1 MTNPAHKANDFH
13 QVAGNKGERAMFQ
26 LQWKYNPSHL
36 GKRLFLIEACS
47 KEDNQEVDM
56 EIEMGSEEVV
66 PGISLHT
73 ISGALA
79 PNIMQFQGQHKHMTP
94 LVFGWF

>member
-1 MTNPAHKANDFH
+1 MKKGKALAPKQD
-13 QVAGNKGERAMFQ
+13 VATEIREGYVSTAIN
-26 LQWKYNPSHL
+26 YNPSHQ

-73 ISGALA
+73 ISGPLA
-79 PNIMQFQGQHKHMTP
+79 PNIMQLQGQHKHMTP
-94 LVFGWF
+94 LVFG